1 MIDFIPYGKQSID
14 EDDINSVVEVL
25 KSDFLTTGPKIKEF
39 EDELCRYT
47 NAKYCVAVAN
57 GTAALHLASLVLLN
71 KDDKYKPG
79 GVLEDDIS
87 EKDPPEH
94 VFHQGKLWDVEK
106 NWFRYGRLML
116 RIGDNMKIT
125 KLKNCRYA
133 CLKKKEITD

>member
-1 MIDFIPYGKQSID
+1 MYFRRSDGALFVKRGSVYLSRRYPLRSTENRLLEMSSIENP
-14 EDDINSVVEVL
+14 EDYTII
-25 KSDFLTTGPKIKEF
+25 KKIQYNQMMNNLFNNNK
-39 EDELCRYT
+39 
-47 NAKYCVAVAN
+47 
-57 GTAALHLASLVLLN
+57 LLN

-87 EKDPPEH
+87 DKDLPEH